1 MPTLKKGLD
10 GRYYTRTNIDGDIVT
25 LHFHPDIESYLER
38 YSINI
43 DSNLPDTWIYDTKKW
58 VYTDNENSQYNGK
71 ESLCRIASC
80 PVCGKDVFYYENIHG
95 SKVYFDCLGFPWLK
109 HPCTSVDRDMQINNY
124 AAVLSKIERVFRM
137 GGLTYCLLSNECK
150 LYKIV
155 FYGIIDICGKVFSS
169 FVDDGVVINNRFYRI
184 KNKSCIGNSWDAYK
198 FILCEN
204 MGSQSI
210 DGKKC
215 YLLRSNCKIF
225 VVYIPDLKKIEDV
238 LLCNFSDDPNHVICN
253 NKKLYCSILHRER
266 LHGSDFVVKL
276 DGIYKINYGMM
287 TDILYQNIN
296 KCKIRR
302 KNKSSRKL
310 FR

>member
-1 MPTLKKGLD
+1 MKCLFLERNMPTLKKGLD

-80 PVCGKDVFYYENIHG
+80 PVCSKDVFYYENIHG

-137 GGLTYCLLSNECK
+137 RGLTYCLLSNECK
-150 LYKIV
+150 LSLIH
-155 FYGIIDICGKVFSS
+155 I
-169 FVDDGVVINNRFYRI
+169 
-184 KNKSCIGNSWDAYK
+184 
-198 FILCEN
+198 
-204 MGSQSI
+204 
-210 DGKKC
+210 
-215 YLLRSNCKIF
+215 
-225 VVYIPDLKKIEDV
+225 
-238 LLCNFSDDPNHVICN
+238 
-253 NKKLYCSILHRER
+253 
-266 LHGSDFVVKL
+266 
-276 DGIYKINYGMM
+276 
-287 TDILYQNIN
+287 
-296 KCKIRR
+296 
-302 KNKSSRKL
+302 
-310 FR
+310 